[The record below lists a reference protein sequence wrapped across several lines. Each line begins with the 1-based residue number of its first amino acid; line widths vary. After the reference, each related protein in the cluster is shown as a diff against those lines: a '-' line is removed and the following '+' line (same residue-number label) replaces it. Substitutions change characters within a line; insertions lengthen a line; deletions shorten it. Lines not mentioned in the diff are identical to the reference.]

1 MGQSCQ
7 SPYGCFPESD
17 GTVRVAVVHD
27 WLVTN
32 AGAEKVLKEIIDLYP
47 DAEIFSLVDFL
58 TDKERNIILQGKKVH
73 TSFLQKLPFARAY
86 FRHYLPLFPRA
97 IEGLDLSGYD
107 LIISSSWA
115 VAKGVKKEQNAL
127 HICYCHTPIRYA
139 WDLYDEYTSD
149 LKQPKKYI
157 VQKTLQ
163 FIRKWD
169 IDTLGRV
176 DLFIANSNYVRE
188 RIKRIYAKEAEVV
201 YPPVDVDRF
210 VLCREKE
217 DFYLTASRLV
227 PYKKT
232 RLIVEAFNRM
242 PDKKLVV
249 IGAGE
254 EYEALRQIAKPHIS
268 VMGYQEDAVLTA
280 YMQKAKAFVYAAV
293 EDFGIV
299 PVEAMACGTPVI
311 ALNDGGTKET
321 VIDGVTGIHFTE
333 QTAESIAEALCRF
346 EQTRFNPDRIRAEAM
361 RYTSFKARFSRLV
374 NELLPKF

>member
-1 MGQSCQ
+1 MKI
-7 SPYGCFPESD
+7 
-17 GTVRVAVVHD
+17 AIIHD

-58 TDKERNIILQGKKVH
+58 TDKERNIIVQGKKIH
-73 TSFLQKLPFARAY
+73 TSFLQKLPFAKQY
-86 FRHYLPLFPRA
+86 FRHYLPLFPKA
-97 IEGLDLSGYD
+97 IESLDMSGYD

-115 VAKGVKKEQNAL
+115 VAKGVKKEKSTL

-139 WDLYDEYTSD
+139 WDLYDAYTSD

-169 IDTLGRV
+169 TDTLDRV

-188 RIKRIYAKEAEVV
+188 RIKRIYRREAEVI
-201 YPPVDVDRF
+201 YPPVDHTKF
-210 VLCREKE
+210 VMQKNKD
-217 DFYLTASRLV
+217 DFFLTASRLV

-232 RLIVEAFNRM
+232 KLIVEAFNQM

-249 IGAGE
+249 IGTGE
-254 EYEALRQIAKPHIS
+254 EYETIKELANSNIS
-268 VMGYQEDAVLTA
+268 VMGYQEDDILVQ
-280 YMQKAKAFVYAAV
+280 YMQNAKAFVYAAI
-293 EDFGIV
+293 EDFGII
-299 PVEAMACGTPVI
+299 PIEAMACGTPVI

-321 VIDGVTGIHFTE
+321 IIEGITGIHFQS
-333 QTAESIAEALCRF
+333 QTTTDLIDAIRRF
-346 EQTRFNPDRIRAEAM
+346 EQHTFDPDIIRAKS
-361 RYTSFKARFSRLV
+361 RKYTFFKEHLHAFISKHTKSLSSLQ
-374 NELLPKF
+374 NSQS